1 MQSFLNMALK
11 EWSIV
16 CDAVLAGR
24 QAILL
29 RKGGIYEAAGEFE
42 LEHSQ
47 FVLFPTVLHQKPE
60 SVKAAWRG
68 GIKTVDREPAEITIR
83 GWAEVFFI
91 ARVPNRAA
99 FDPLD
104 DLHLWDK
111 PLIDMRFNYRPD
123 YPLYI
128 ILLRAWTLPRPLKIA
143 LDPRHAGCKSWV
155 PLREPI
161 AVHASEPVK
170 PDVDLLEMK
179 RRIVMAFNLTNP

>member
-16 CDAVLAGR
+16 CDAVLAGQ

-42 LEHSQ
+42 LEHSH
-47 FVLFPTVLHQKPE
+47 FVLFPTVLHQNPE

-68 GIKTVDREPAEITIR
+68 AIKTVDREPAEITIR
-83 GWAEVFFI
+83 GWAEVFYI
-91 ARVPNRAA
+91 ARVPDRRA
-99 FDPLD
+99 FEHLD

-128 ILLRAWTLPRPLKIA
+128 ILLRAWRLPQAIKLA
-143 LDPRHAGCKSWV
+143 LDPQYAGCKSWV
-155 PLREPI
+155 PLREAI
-161 AVHASEPVK
+161 AVQGSEPVQA
-170 PDVDLLEMK
+170 DTDLAELK
-179 RRIVMAFNLTNP
+179 RRIVMAFNHTTQ

>member
-1 MQSFLNMALK
+1 MESSLNMALK

-16 CDAVLAGR
+16 CDAVLADQ

-42 LEHSQ
+42 LEHSK
-47 FVLFPTVLHQKPE
+47 FLLFPTVLHQNPD
-60 SVKAAWRG
+60 SVKAAWRDQ
-68 GIKTVDREPAEITIR
+68 IKTVDREPEEITIR

-91 ARVPNRAA
+91 ARVPDRAA
-99 FDPLD
+99 FDLMD

-128 ILLRAWTLPRPLKIA
+128 IVLRAWKLPQPLK
-143 LDPRHAGCKSWV
+143 LSLYPQYAGCKSWV
-155 PLREPI
+155 PLREPL
-161 AVHASEPVK
+161 ALHGSQLVK
-170 PDVDLLEMK
+170 PDAELLEIK
-179 RRIVMAFNLTNP
+179 RRIVTTFHRTNQ

>member
-1 MQSFLNMALK
+1 MQSFLNMGLK

-16 CDAVLAGR
+16 CDAVLAGQ

-68 GIKTVDREPAEITIR
+68 GIKTVDREPAEIIIR

-91 ARVPNRAA
+91 ARVPDRSA
-99 FDPLD
+99 FDLLD

-128 ILLRAWTLPRPLKIA
+128 IVLRAWALPQPLKIA
-143 LDPRHAGCKSWV
+143 LDPQYAGCKSWV
-155 PLREPI
+155 PLRDPI
-161 AVHASEPVK
+161 AVHGSEPVK
-170 PDVDLLEMK
+170 PDVELLEIK
-179 RRIVMAFNLTNP
+179 RRIVTTFNLTNH

>member
-1 MQSFLNMALK
+1 MEPSLNMALK

-16 CDAVLAGR
+16 CDAVLAGQ

-47 FVLFPTVLHQKPE
+47 FILFPTVLHQKPVA
-60 SVKAAWRG
+60 VKAAWREQ
-68 GIKTVDREPAEITIR
+68 IKTVDREPEEITIR

-91 ARVPNRAA
+91 ARVPDRAA
-99 FDPLD
+99 FDLMD

-128 ILLRAWTLPRPLKIA
+128 IVLRARKLPQPLKLW
-143 LDPRHAGCKSWV
+143 LDPQYAGCKSWV

-161 AVHASEPVK
+161 AVHGSQPVK
-170 PDVDLLEMK
+170 ADVDLMEIK
-179 RRIVMAFNLTNP
+179 RRIVTTFHRTNT

>member
-1 MQSFLNMALK
+1 MESSLNMALK

-16 CDAVLAGR
+16 CDAVLAGQ

-60 SVKAAWRG
+60 SVKAAWRD
-68 GIKTVDREPAEITIR
+68 GIKTVDREPEEITIR

-91 ARVPNRAA
+91 ARVPDRSA
-99 FDPLD
+99 FDLLAD
-104 DLHLWDK
+104 VHLWDK

-128 ILLRAWTLPRPLKIA
+128 IVLRAWKLPQPLTMA
-143 LDPRHAGCKSWV
+143 LDPQYAGCKSWV
-155 PLREPI
+155 PLREPVS
-161 AVHASEPVK
+161 VHGSKPVK
-170 PDVDLLEMK
+170 SDVNLLEIK
-179 RRIVMAFNLTNP
+179 QRVVAAFDRTAH